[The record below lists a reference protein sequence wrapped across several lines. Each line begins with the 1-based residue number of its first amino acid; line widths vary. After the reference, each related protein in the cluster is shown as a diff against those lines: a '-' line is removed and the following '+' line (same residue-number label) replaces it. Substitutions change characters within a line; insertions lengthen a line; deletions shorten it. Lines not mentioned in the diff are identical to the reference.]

1 MLVAFAT
8 AGAAQTPNSTRSGIY
23 TEAQATRGNDTY
35 SNLCQSCHTPAAHTG
50 KFLATWAGRPL
61 SDLFE
66 YLSTEMP
73 KIDPGSLQPNEYAQV
88 LAYMLKLNGLPAGQK
103 ELPADVAVL
112 KSIRIDTALVKK
124 GP

>member
-1 MLVAFAT
+1 
-8 AGAAQTPNSTRSGIY
+8 
-23 TEAQATRGNDTY
+23 
-35 SNLCQSCHTPAAHTG
+35 
-50 KFLATWAGRPL
+50 
-61 SDLFE
+61 
-66 YLSTEMP
+66 MP